1 MRDYSDATS
10 GVVEKEVLVISPF
23 QYFSPIEF
31 VFGPGRSAEA
41 ADRLL
46 GRGLRRVLI
55 VTDPGIVD
63 AGIVERIEGRLVEV
77 GLAVQRFTDVKSN
90 PTVDNVDAGA
100 AALTDFGADA
110 VIGLGGGSPI
120 DTAKIIA
127 AAAANGCS
135 AHQFMTGE
143 RTIEKA
149 GVPQI
154 AIPTTAG
161 SGAESAKVSVLI
173 DHATGEKKGVFG
185 PGTAPWITILDPE
198 LQVGM
203 PPWLTAATGMDA
215 LSHALEAYLGLSASP
230 FSDAIAERGMRLV
243 ADNIERV
250 VSDGGD
256 LDARSALTIA
266 SALGGLAKEQSGL
279 GILHAVA
286 MPIGYLYDLHHGYL
300 CAALMPST
308 LDFNRS
314 AVLAKTAWV
323 ARTFGIDETNDE
335 AAAAQASEVIS
346 SLNERIGMGMGL
358 AEAGVDP
365 DDHPRIV
372 DDAMKSYL
380 IKNNPVVGT
389 HEGCLAVLEAA
400 L

>member
-1 MRDYSDATS
+1 MFSS
-10 GVVEKEVLVISPF
+10 F

-31 VFGPGRSAEA
+31 VFGPGRAVEA
-41 ADRLL
+41 AERLNS
-46 GRGLRRVLI
+46 RGLDRVLV
-55 VTDPGIVD
+55 VTDPGIVS
-63 AGIVERIEGRLVEV
+63 AGIAETVEGYLTEAGITVE
-77 GLAVQRFTDVKSN
+77 RFTDVKSN
-90 PTVDNVDAGA
+90 PTVENVDAGA
-100 AALTDFGADA
+100 GALRELGATA
-110 VIGLGGGSPI
+110 VVGLGGGSPI

-127 AAAANGCS
+127 AAAANDCS
-135 AHQFMTGE
+135 AHDFMTGE
-143 RTIEKA
+143 RSIEVA

-161 SGAESAKVSVLI
+161 SGAESAKVSVLV

-198 LQVGM
+198 LMVGM

-215 LSHALEAYLGLSASP
+215 LSHALEAYLGLAANP

-243 ADNIERV
+243 ADHIERAV
-250 VSDGGD
+250 FDGSD
-256 LDARSALTIA
+256 LEARSALTIA

-286 MPIGYLYDLHHGYL
+286 MPVGYVYDLHHGYL
-300 CAALMPST
+300 CAALMPAT
-308 LDFNRS
+308 LDYNRS

-323 ARTFGIDETNDE
+323 SRTFGVDEADDET
-335 AAAAQASEVIS
+335 AAAQAGETIRL
-346 SLNERIGMGMGL
+346 LNDRIGMGMRL
-358 AEAGVDP
+358 REAGVEDK
-365 DDHPRIV
+365 DHGRII

-380 IKNNPVVGT
+380 LKNNPIPGT
-389 HEGCLAVLEAA
+389 PEGCLAVLEAS

>member
-1 MRDYSDATS
+1 MF
-10 GVVEKEVLVISPF
+10 SPF

-31 VFGPGRSAEA
+31 VFGPGRSSEA
-41 ADRLL
+41 ADRLT
-46 GRGLRRVLI
+46 GRGLRRTLV

-63 AGIVERIEGRLVEV
+63 AGIADRVEEGLTAAGIAVE
-77 GLAVQRFTDVKSN
+77 RFTDVKSN

-100 AALTDFGADA
+100 AALTGFGADS

-127 AAAANGCS
+127 AAAANDCS
-135 AHQFMTGE
+135 AHDFMSGE
-143 RTIEKA
+143 RSIEVA
-149 GVPQI
+149 GVPHI

-161 SGAESAKVSVLI
+161 SGAESAKVSVLV

-215 LSHALEAYLGLSASP
+215 LSHALEAYLGLAASP
-230 FSDAIAERGMRLV
+230 FSDAIAEHGMRLV
-243 ADNIERV
+243 SAYIERAV
-250 VSDGGD
+250 LDGSD
-256 LDARSALTIA
+256 LEARSALTIA

-286 MPIGYLYDLHHGYL
+286 MPVGYIYDLHHGYL
-300 CAALMPST
+300 CAALMPAT

-314 AVLAKTAWV
+314 AVMEKTAWV
-323 ARTFGIDETNDE
+323 ARTFGVDNPDDE
-335 AAAAQASEVIS
+335 AAAALAGDTIRT
-346 SLNERIGMGMGL
+346 LNDRIGMGMRLG
-358 AEAGVDP
+358 EAGVTP
-365 DDHPRIV
+365 ADHGRIV

-380 IKNNPVVGT
+380 LKNNPIPGT
-389 HEGCLAVLEAA
+389 PEGCLAVLEAS

>member
-1 MRDYSDATS
+1 MIA
-10 GVVEKEVLVISPF
+10 PF
-23 QYFSPIEF
+23 QFFTPIEF
-31 VFGPGRSAEA
+31 VFGAGRAAEA
-41 ADRLL
+41 ADRLDA
-46 GRGLRRVLI
+46 RGLHRVLV

-63 AGIVERIEGRLVEV
+63 AGIADRVEAQLTAAGLVIE
-77 GLAVQRFTDVKSN
+77 RFTDVKTN

-100 AALTDFGADA
+100 AVLRAFGAEA
-110 VIGLGGGSPI
+110 IVGLGGGSPI

-127 AAAANGCS
+127 AAAANDCS
-135 AHQFMTGE
+135 AHDFMTGE
-143 RTIEKA
+143 RSIEVA

-198 LQVGM
+198 LQTGM

-215 LSHALEAYLGLSASP
+215 LSHALEAYLGLAASP
-230 FSDAIAERGMRLV
+230 FSDAIAEQGMRLV
-243 ADNIERV
+243 ASHLERAVADGDDIE
-250 VSDGGD
+250 
-256 LDARSALTIA
+256 ARSALTIA

-286 MPIGYLYDLHHGYL
+286 MPVGYIYDLHHGYL
-300 CAALMPST
+300 CAALMPAT
-308 LDFNRS
+308 LDYNRS

-323 ARTFGIDETNDE
+323 ARLFGVDDADDEG
-335 AAAAQASEVIS
+335 AAAVAGRAIRD
-346 SLNERIGMGMGL
+346 LNARIGMGMGL
-358 AEAGVDP
+358 AEAGVREE
-365 DDHPRIV
+365 DHAQIV

-380 IKNNPVVGT
+380 LKNNPVSGT
-389 HEGCLAVLEAA
+389 PEGCLAVLEAS

>member
-1 MRDYSDATS
+1 MIA
-10 GVVEKEVLVISPF
+10 GF
-23 QYFSPIEF
+23 QYYSPIEF
-31 VFGPGRSAEA
+31 VFGPGRAAEA
-41 ADRLL
+41 GGRLRDRGIERAL
-46 GRGLRRVLI
+46 V
-55 VTDPGIVD
+55 VTDEGIVGAGIVD
-63 AGIVERIEGRLVEV
+63 RVDASLADHGVHVE
-77 GLAVQRFTDVKSN
+77 RFTDVKSN
-90 PTVDNVDAGA
+90 PTVENVDAGA
-100 AALTDFGADA
+100 AMLADVGAQA

-135 AHQFMTGE
+135 AHDFMTGE
-143 RTIEKA
+143 RSIEVA

-215 LSHALEAYLGLSASP
+215 LSHSLEAYLGLAASP
-230 FSDAIAERGMRLV
+230 FSDALAEQGMRLV
-243 ADNIERV
+243 AHNIERV
-250 VSDGGD
+250 VDDGND
-256 LDARSALTIA
+256 IDARSALTVA

-286 MPIGYLYDLHHGYL
+286 MPVGYLYDLHHGYL
-300 CAALMPST
+300 CAALMPAT

-323 ARTFGIDETNDE
+323 ARLFGVDDPDDEG
-335 AAAAQASEVIS
+335 AAAAAGDTIR
-346 SLNERIGMGMGL
+346 SLNERIGMGMRL
-358 AEAGVDP
+358 EEAGVRAE
-365 DDHPRIV
+365 DHGRIV
-372 DDAMKSYL
+372 DDAMRSYL
-380 IKNNPVVGT
+380 LRNNPITGT
-389 HEGCLAVLEAA
+389 PEGCRAVLEAS